1 MGSKA
6 QSISKPSCGQ
16 VLYKVCFGL
25 WVNSL
30 WKIYEKTRPRAR
42 PIGSLGSR
50 CQIKGSTNTHIHTSF
65 LFWCVRIRVQ
75 STELQSLLRLYY
87 NPYFL
92 HNHTKR
98 LQLRR
103 LPPFLLPQDPMNEH
117 LSSISESFPLPGHF
131 ANKCFKGLHQM
142 LRAWLSIN

>member
-6 QSISKPSCGQ
+6 QSISKPSWGQ

-30 WKIYEKTRPRAR
+30 CKNLWEDKAKNKTYRFPG
-42 PIGSLGSR
+42 IR
-50 CQIKGSTNTHIHTSF
+50 CQIKGRTNTHIHTSF

-75 STELQSLLRLYY
+75 SMELKSLLRLCY
-87 NPYFL
+87 NPHFL

-98 LQLRR
+98 LQLQR

-117 LSSISESFPLPGHF
+117 LSSTSESFPLPAHF
-131 ANKCFKGLHQM
+131 ANKCSKGLHQM